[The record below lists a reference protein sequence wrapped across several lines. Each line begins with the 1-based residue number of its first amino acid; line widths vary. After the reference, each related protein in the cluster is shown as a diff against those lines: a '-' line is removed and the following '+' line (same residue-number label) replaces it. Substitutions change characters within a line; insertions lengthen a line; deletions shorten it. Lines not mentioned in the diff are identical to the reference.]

1 MNASPRFSEDAQR
14 ALARAAEES
23 SRLGHSETWTTDLLV
38 GLLRADESAGGQILK
53 SLGMELDRV
62 LDSVPRAPVGSKE
75 PRRNLPPPPP
85 SPIAQALSA
94 ARVQADSLS
103 ADQIDTVHLLL
114 GLLEVDQG
122 VAAAILRDQGVDEER
137 VMAAMDRPDGP
148 ETHEG

>member
-53 SLGMELDRV
+53 SLGVELDRV
-62 LDSVPRAPVGSKE
+62 LDAVPRAPVGSNE

-94 ARVQADSLS
+94 ARVQAASLS
-103 ADQIDTVHLLL
+103 ADEIDTVHLLL
-114 GLLEVDQG
+114 GVLEVNQG
-122 VAAAILRDQGVDEER
+122 IAAAILRDQGVDEKR
-137 VMAAMDRPDGP
+137 VISAMDRPDDS
-148 ETHEG
+148 ETRDG